1 LGSDEVKYGRFEMAL
16 MERVAMLLRAN
27 VNDLIDRAEDPEKM
41 VKQLLLDMENQL
53 MQVKTQVAIAIADE
67 HLLEKRRKE
76 QADAAANWRAKAEL
90 AVSKG
95 EDELAR
101 LALERALSHDLMESG
116 FAQQAREQ
124 ASEAA
129 SLRTSYKDLQN
140 KLMMS
145 RAQCEMLIAQH
156 RRARTAGKA
165 TRAQRAMEDTMSRH
179 GGVLGEG
186 AGTLGDGTVGRFTAR
201 IQNAEA
207 ENHAGRAM
215 LQGETLEGKFAKLER
230 DDRVERLLEELK
242 EKRLL
247 EA

>member
-1 LGSDEVKYGRFEMAL
+1 
-16 MERVAMLLRAN
+16 LLRAN
-27 VNDLIDRAEDPEKM
+27 VHDLIDRAEDPEKM

-76 QADAAANWRAKAEL
+76 QGDAAANWRAKAEL

-101 LALERALSHDLMESG
+101 LALERALSHDAMEAG

-129 SLRTSYKDLQN
+129 GLRTSYKDLQS

-145 RAQCEMLIAQH
+145 RAQGEMLIAQH

-165 TRAQRAMEDTMSRH
+165 TKAQQVMEETMST
-179 GGVLGEG
+179 GVLG
-186 AGTLGDGTVGRFTAR
+186 DGVVRRFTAR

-215 LQGETLEGKFAKLER
+215 LQGETLESKFEKLER
-230 DDRVERLLEELK
+230 DERVERLLGELK

>member
-1 LGSDEVKYGRFEMAL
+1 MAL

-76 QADAAANWRAKAEL
+76 QADAAASWRAKAGL

-101 LALERALSHDLMESG
+101 LALERALSHDAMETG
-116 FAQQAREQ
+116 FAGQAREQ

-129 SLRTSYKDLQN
+129 GLRTSYKDLQN
-140 KLMMS
+140 KLMMT
-145 RAQCEMLIAQH
+145 RAQCEILVAQH
-156 RRARTAGKA
+156 RRLKMAAKA
-165 TRAQRAMEDTMSRH
+165 TKAQQAMETTMSRH
-179 GGVLGEG
+179 GGVLGDG
-186 AGTLGDGTVGRFTAR
+186 AGALGDGAMSRFTTR

-207 ENHAGRAM
+207 ENYAGKTM

-230 DDRVERLLEELK
+230 DEKVERLLGELK
-242 EKRLL
+242 EKQGLL